1 MGSDIETMRVTII
14 QSLVIQVTWAQ
25 SGYWWMGQSG
35 SFGGSENLESGGA
48 GGYAGVPAADNVV
61 ENVEAFQRPE
71 KLQLQ
76 QPQDIPSQV
85 AGGYGSYGNS
95 YGDQD
100 FESQE
105 TFVQQAQASVIS
117 NDINERNSNYGVELP
132 ATECAVGWKC
142 VNEIFCDETGTM
154 VAFRVELTQQQKRN
168 RGQLIPCMSQA
179 LGKFEV
185 CCKKPDSIAETVE
198 SLAVSYTAQNT
209 QQISKQSLSPDTI
222 ISAASS
228 SFSPPSSS
236 PSSSS
241 TCPSLGPLPPIS
253 ACAGRESNCWS
264 VGVRDLDCLDSAL
277 CCFDGCA
284 NVCLGRGP
292 IAGNPGPQSNPRLP
306 TTIQEIIAP
315 PPIQIQDSATNNL
328 LPVVQQ
334 QVEQQSD
341 FVFPEE
347 DYDEA
352 LGLPSPIQQF
362 DDSRSQQNE
371 NPNTDQSLQTLNDVL
386 SNQEFESNEPKLSS
400 QPLSTTSTP
409 FVQCPSA
416 MKCVPRVN
424 CDFNGVM
431 VSHNVILSQIQ
442 EQQRVPLIS
451 CFNSARGNSVDV
463 CCRDPNYKD
472 PWPEMNNSGAPDTV
486 SGPGQQ
492 DKQSQAPVTEEFV
505 QRVEKN
511 KQEEKAWL
519 WKMIEVQINIS
530 CD

>member
-1 MGSDIETMRVTII
+1 M
-14 QSLVIQVTWAQ
+14 SLVIQVTWAQ

-35 SFGGSENLESGGA
+35 LFGGSENLESSGT
-48 GGYAGVPAADNVV
+48 GGYAGVSSADNVV
-61 ENVEAFQRPE
+61 ENVEAFQTSE

-76 QPQDIPSQV
+76 LPQDTPSQA
-85 AGGYGSYGNS
+85 AGGYAGYGNS
-95 YGDQD
+95 YYGNQA
-100 FESQE
+100 SKGQE
-105 TFVQQAQASVIS
+105 TEKQQAQASVIS

-154 VAFRVELTQQQKRN
+154 VAFRVELTQQQKRS
-168 RGQLIPCMSQA
+168 RGQLIPCMNQA

-185 CCKKPDSIAETVE
+185 CCKKPDNIAETVE
-198 SLAVSYTAQNT
+198 SLAVSDT
-209 QQISKQSLSPDTI
+209 QQIIKQSSSPDTI
-222 ISAASS
+222 V
-228 SFSPPSSS
+228 SPPS

-241 TCPSLGPLPPIS
+241 SCPALGPLPPIS

-306 TTIQEIIAP
+306 TTIREIIAP
-315 PPIQIQDSATNNL
+315 PTQTQDASAANNL

-334 QVEQQSD
+334 PVEQQSD

-347 DYDEA
+347 DYNEA
-352 LGLPSPIQQF
+352 FGLPSPAQQF
-362 DDSRSQQNE
+362 DESRAQQNE
-371 NPNTDQSLQTLNDVL
+371 DQNSVQQTLNDVL
-386 SNQEFESNEPKLSS
+386 SNQEFESNEPKLSPE
-400 QPLSTTSTP
+400 QLSTTSTP

-431 VSHNVILSQIQ
+431 VSYNVILSQIQ
-442 EQQRVPLIS
+442 EQQRVPLIVRYLRHIHKTHILITKYFS
-451 CFNSARGNSVDV
+451 PASTPPGVTQWMSAAET
-463 CCRDPNYKD
+463 PTTK
-472 PWPEMNNSGAPDTV
+472 T
-486 SGPGQQ
+486 PGQ
-492 DKQSQAPVTEEFV
+492 K
-505 QRVEKN
+505 
-511 KQEEKAWL
+511 
-519 WKMIEVQINIS
+519 
-530 CD
+530 

>member
-1 MGSDIETMRVTII
+1 MGSDIETMRVTIL

-25 SGYWWMGQSG
+25 SGYWWMGQSE
-35 SFGGSENLESGGA
+35 SFGGSENLESGGD
-48 GGYAGVPAADNVV
+48 GGYAGVSSADNVV
-61 ENVEAFQRPE
+61 ETVEAFQKPE

-76 QPQDIPSQV
+76 QAQDTPSQ
-85 AGGYGSYGNS
+85 ATGGYAGYGNS
-95 YGDQD
+95 YGNQD

-105 TFVQQAQASVIS
+105 TSVQQAQAPVIS

-154 VAFRVELTQQQKRN
+154 VAFRVELTQQQKRS
-168 RGQLIPCMSQA
+168 RGQLIPCMNQA

-198 SLAVSYTAQNT
+198 SLAVSDTAQST

-222 ISAASS
+222 ISAPSSSSPSSS
-228 SFSPPSSS
+228 SFSPSS
-236 PSSSS
+236 SSSS

-306 TTIQEIIAP
+306 TTIREIIAP
-315 PPIQIQDSATNNL
+315 PPTQTQDSAANNL
-328 LPVVQQ
+328 QPVVQQ
-334 QVEQQSD
+334 QVEEQSD
-341 FVFPEE
+341 FVFPKE

-352 LGLPSPIQQF
+352 LGLPSPSQQF
-362 DDSRSQQNE
+362 DDSRAQQNE
-371 NPNTDQSLQTLNDVL
+371 NQNTDQSLHSLNDVL
-386 SNQEFESNEPKLSS
+386 SNQEFESNEPKLS
-400 QPLSTTSTP
+400 PEPPSTTSTP
-409 FVQCPSA
+409 FLQCPSA

-472 PWPEMNNSGAPDTV
+472 PWPQMNNSGAPDTV

-492 DKQSQAPVTEEFV
+492 DRQSQAPVTEKFE
-505 QRVEKN
+505 
-511 KQEEKAWL
+511 
-519 WKMIEVQINIS
+519 
-530 CD
+530 

>member
-1 MGSDIETMRVTII
+1 MGSDTETMRVTII

-35 SFGGSENLESGGA
+35 SFGGSENLESGA
-48 GGYAGVPAADNVV
+48 GGYAGVSSSDNVV
-61 ENVEAFQRPE
+61 ATVEAFQKPE

-76 QPQDIPSQV
+76 QPQDIPSQA
-85 AGGYGSYGNS
+85 AGGYTGYGNS

-105 TFVQQAQASVIS
+105 TSVKQAQASVIS

-168 RGQLIPCMSQA
+168 RGQLIPCMNQA

-198 SLAVSYTAQNT
+198 SLAVSDTIQST

-222 ISAASS
+222 ISA
-228 SFSPPSSS
+228 

-241 TCPSLGPLPPIS
+241 SSSSSSSCPALGPLPPIS

-264 VGVRDLDCLDSAL
+264 FGVRDLDCLDSAL

-306 TTIQEIIAP
+306 TTIREIIAP
-315 PPIQIQDSATNNL
+315 PPTQEPQRL
-328 LPVVQQ
+328 CRVQ
-334 QVEQQSD
+334 VNK
-341 FVFPEE
+341 VNKT
-347 DYDEA
+347 
-352 LGLPSPIQQF
+352 
-362 DDSRSQQNE
+362 R
-371 NPNTDQSLQTLNDVL
+371 
-386 SNQEFESNEPKLSS
+386 
-400 QPLSTTSTP
+400 PLS
-409 FVQCPSA
+409 
-416 MKCVPRVN
+416 
-424 CDFNGVM
+424 
-431 VSHNVILSQIQ
+431 
-442 EQQRVPLIS
+442 QRS
-451 CFNSARGNSVDV
+451 S
-463 CCRDPNYKD
+463 
-472 PWPEMNNSGAPDTV
+472 
-486 SGPGQQ
+486 
-492 DKQSQAPVTEEFV
+492 
-505 QRVEKN
+505 
-511 KQEEKAWL
+511 
-519 WKMIEVQINIS
+519 
-530 CD
+530 

>member
-1 MGSDIETMRVTII
+1 MGSDTETMRVTII

-35 SFGGSENLESGGA
+35 SFGGSENLESRA
-48 GGYAGVPAADNVV
+48 GEYAGVSSADNVV
-61 ENVEAFQRPE
+61 ENVEAFQKPE

-76 QPQDIPSQV
+76 QPQDTPSQA
-85 AGGYGSYGNS
+85 AGYGNS
-95 YGDQD
+95 YYGNQVS
-100 FESQE
+100 ESEEADEQ
-105 TFVQQAQASVIS
+105 QQAQAPVIS

-168 RGQLIPCMSQA
+168 RGQLIPCMNQA

-185 CCKKPDSIAETVE
+185 CCKKPLETAETVE
-198 SLAVSYTAQNT
+198 SLPVSDTVQST

-222 ISAASS
+222 ISA
-228 SFSPPSSS
+228 PSTSS
-236 PSSSS
+236 PSSPSS
-241 TCPSLGPLPPIS
+241 CPALGPLPPIS
-253 ACAGRESNCWS
+253 ACVGRESNCWS

-292 IAGNPGPQSNPRLP
+292 IAGNPGPQNNPRLP
-306 TTIQEIIAP
+306 TTIREIIAP
-315 PPIQIQDSATNNL
+315 PPTQTQDASAANNL

-341 FVFPEE
+341 FVFPKE

-352 LGLPSPIQQF
+352 FGLPSPSQQF
-362 DDSRSQQNE
+362 DDSRAQQNE
-371 NPNTDQSLQTLNDVL
+371 NPNIDQSLQTLNDVL
-386 SNQEFESNEPKLSS
+386 SNQDFASNEPKLSPE
-400 QPLSTTSTP
+400 PLSTTSTP

-472 PWPEMNNSGAPDTV
+472 PWPQMNNSGAPETV

-505 QRVEKN
+505 QKVEKTT
-511 KQEEKAWL
+511 KKRRPGYG
-519 WKMIEVQINIS
+519 K
-530 CD
+530 

>member
-25 SGYWWMGQSG
+25 SGYWRMGQSG
-35 SFGGSENLESGGA
+35 SFGGSENLESGA
-48 GGYAGVPAADNVV
+48 GEYAGVSSSDNVV
-61 ENVEAFQRPE
+61 ETVEAFQKPE

-76 QPQDIPSQV
+76 QPQDIPSQA
-85 AGGYGSYGNS
+85 AGGYTGYGNS

-100 FESQE
+100 FKSEE
-105 TFVQQAQASVIS
+105 TSVKQAQASVIS

-168 RGQLIPCMSQA
+168 RGQLIPCMNQN
-179 LGKFEV
+179 LGKLEV
-185 CCKKPDSIAETVE
+185 CCKKPSDSISETVE
-198 SLAVSYTAQNT
+198 SLAVSDTAQST

-222 ISAASS
+222 ISAPS
-228 SFSPPSSS
+228 SSS
-236 PSSSS
+236 PSSTS
-241 TCPSLGPLPPIS
+241 TCPVLGPLPPIS

-352 LGLPSPIQQF
+352 LGLPSPIQQ
-362 DDSRSQQNE
+362 
-371 NPNTDQSLQTLNDVL
+371 LMTLDLNR
-386 SNQEFESNEPKLSS
+386 
-400 QPLSTTSTP
+400 
-409 FVQCPSA
+409 
-416 MKCVPRVN
+416 MKT
-424 CDFNGVM
+424 
-431 VSHNVILSQIQ
+431 QIQ
-442 EQQRVPLIS
+442 TSHCKPLMMFFQTKNLNQMSQNFLLSHYQPPQLPLYSVP
-451 CFNSARGNSVDV
+451 
-463 CCRDPNYKD
+463 
-472 PWPEMNNSGAPDTV
+472 AP
-486 SGPGQQ
+486 
-492 DKQSQAPVTEEFV
+492 
-505 QRVEKN
+505 
-511 KQEEKAWL
+511 
-519 WKMIEVQINIS
+519 
-530 CD
+530 

>member
-1 MGSDIETMRVTII
+1 MGSDTETMRVTIL

-25 SGYWWMGQSG
+25 SDYWWMGQSG

-48 GGYAGVPAADNVV
+48 GGYAGVSSADNVV
-61 ENVEAFQRPE
+61 ENVEAFQKPE

-76 QPQDIPSQV
+76 QPQDTPSQA
-85 AGGYGSYGNS
+85 AGYGNS
-95 YGDQD
+95 YYGNQVS
-100 FESQE
+100 ESE
-105 TFVQQAQASVIS
+105 EADVQQKSQASVIS

-154 VAFRVELTQQQKRN
+154 VAFRVELTQQQKRS
-168 RGQLIPCMSQA
+168 RGQLIPCMNQA

-185 CCKKPDSIAETVE
+185 CCKKPDNIAETVE
-198 SLAVSYTAQNT
+198 SLAVSHT
-209 QQISKQSLSPDTI
+209 QQIIKQSSSPDT
-222 ISAASS
+222 
-228 SFSPPSSS
+228 FVSPPSS

-241 TCPSLGPLPPIS
+241 SCPALGPLPPIS
-253 ACAGRESNCWS
+253 ACAGRKSNCWS

-306 TTIQEIIAP
+306 TTIREIIAP
-315 PPIQIQDSATNNL
+315 PTQTQDASAANNL

-347 DYDEA
+347 DYNEA
-352 LGLPSPIQQF
+352 FELPSPAQQF
-362 DDSRSQQNE
+362 DESRAQQNA
-371 NPNTDQSLQTLNDVL
+371 QTLNDVL
-386 SNQEFESNEPKLSS
+386 SNQEFESNEPKLSPE
-400 QPLSTTSTP
+400 QLSTTSTP
-409 FVQCPSA
+409 YVQCPSA

-431 VSHNVILSQIQ
+431 VSYNVILSQIQ

-451 CFNSARGNSVDV
+451 CFNTARGNSVDV

-472 PWPEMNNSGAPDTV
+472 PWPEMNNSGTPETI
-486 SGPGQQ
+486 SGVAQQ
-492 DKQSQAPVTEEFV
+492 DQQSQAPVIAEDFIKNI
-505 QRVEKN
+505 EKT
-511 KQEEKAWL
+511 KKRRPSYG
-519 WKMIEVQINIS
+519 K
-530 CD
+530 